1 MERHAYDVLV
11 IGAGISGLHA
21 ALDLADQGFK
31 VLVVERQASIGGTMV
46 KLDKTFPTNDCAICI
61 AAPKMVELARHPNIT
76 LLTSARVERV
86 SGSAGAFEVL
96 IWRQAT
102 YVDPEKCTGCGDCA
116 QACPVEVDD
125 VFNGRLSRRKAI
137 YLQFPQA
144 VPAIYTIDYSRC
156 VGCGACDRACAAG
169 AIAFLRRSQPVS
181 VTVSSIVVATGF
193 ETLEPT
199 GLRKEYGY
207 GRYPNVVT
215 AIQYERLLSA
225 SGPTGGTVARP
236 SDGRHPERVAWI
248 QCVGSRSV
256 QGGYPYC
263 SKICCMY
270 ATKEALITLE
280 HAPGTE
286 ATIFYMD
293 LRAYGKDFQQFYRRA
308 AGHGVRYVRG
318 RPAAVEEDRDRSLV
332 VTYEDTLSG
341 RVRRERFDLLVL
353 STAIVPAPENQRLA
367 RVLGIAVDSYGFF
380 VSRDPLLDPLRSTR
394 DGIFLA
400 GGAQG
405 PNDISDCVAQA
416 SGAAGLAAVGPLARM
431 GVGGLRQ
438 AQPAGAPSSAT
449 VRPAETGSHPALN
462 GSGPLVGANAMPRA
476 QAGESGV
483 QDARPAADAETAR
496 VGVVVCGCGKNIS
509 GFVDV
514 PAITAAA
521 RDLPGVAFVDA
532 CTFACSEDVQR
543 RIRAAIAGHGLN
555 RLVVAACSPIT
566 HGPVFQQTCAEA
578 GLNPGL
584 FEMANIRN
592 QCSWVHSTD
601 PASATAKAVDLV
613 RMAVARAGQSQELPL
628 RTIEVTRRCLV
639 IGGGVAGMTAAIT
652 LADLGIDTLLVER
665 EATLGGKLNTLA
677 TLAPGDVPA
686 SAVRDHLVREV
697 QRRSQIRLFLGA
709 EVREVSGHI
718 GDFRV
723 TLDEGPG
730 GMLNEVQV
738 GAIIVATGFQ
748 EADLRGRFGYGADPR
763 VITQLELERRLR
775 EGTLGA
781 PRSVVMI
788 NCAGSMDAEN
798 PACCRI
804 GCGIS
809 VKNARMLHRLAPEAR
824 IVMLYQDMRVYG
836 KGQEEAFTDML
847 DTVAPQRVRYTPDRP
862 PRVIARSQQV
872 VVLVHDVLLNEEL
885 AIEADLVVLTAALRG
900 DADTLRLKQALK
912 VTTDDR
918 GFYREAHAKIRPL
931 DFNTD
936 GIYLCGADHYPR
948 SVPDT
953 IAQAAGAASRAAI
966 PLLRG
971 QVSVEPIV
979 AEVAAEAC
987 AGCGLCVPH
996 CPYGALHLDGERK
1009 VAWVEEVQCKGCGTC
1024 VAACPSGALQQRGF
1038 TDAQVLAMIG
1048 AAWEEPAYE

>member
-1 MERHAYDVLV
+1 METHAYDVLV
-11 IGAGISGLHA
+11 IGAGISGMHA

-61 AAPKMVELARHPNIT
+61 AAPRMVELARHPNIT
-76 LLTSARVERV
+76 LLTSAQVERV
-86 SGSAGAFEVL
+86 SGSAGNFEVL

-116 QACPVEVDD
+116 NACPVEVDD

-144 VPAIYTIDYSRC
+144 VPAIYTIDYGNC

-169 AIAFLRRSQPVS
+169 AIAFLRRSRPMTA
-181 VTVSSIVVATGF
+181 TVSSIVVATGF

-199 GLRKEYGY
+199 EMRKEYGY

-225 SGPTGGTVARP
+225 SGPTGGAVARP

-280 HAPGTE
+280 HAPSTE

-308 AGHGVRYVRG
+308 AGQGVRYVRG
-318 RPAAVEEDRDRSLV
+318 RPAAVEEDRDRRLV

-341 RVRRERFDLLVL
+341 AVRRERFDLLVL
-353 STAIVPAPENQRLA
+353 STAIVPAPENRRLA
-367 RVLGIAVDSYGFF
+367 RALGIEVDAYGFF
-380 VSRDPLLDPLRSTR
+380 APRDPLLDPLRSSR
-394 DGIFLA
+394 EGIFLA

-405 PNDISDCVAQA
+405 PNDIPDCVAQA
-416 SGAAGLAAVGPLARM
+416 SGAAGLAAVGPLVKANAS
-431 GVGGLRQ
+431 RQ
-438 AQPAGAPSSAT
+438 ARPPGAPSTTFQSG
-449 VRPAETGSHPALN
+449 ETGPHTAFDRPGTPAVAA
-462 GSGPLVGANAMPRA
+462 GMSQA
-476 QAGESGV
+476 QADDPGV
-483 QDARPAADAETAR
+483 EEDRSVAGAEMPR

-514 PAITAAA
+514 PAITEAA
-521 RDLPGVAFVDA
+521 RRLPGVAFAEA

-543 RIRAAIAGHGLN
+543 RIRAAITGQGLN

-566 HGPVFQQTCAEA
+566 HGPLFQQTCAEA

-592 QCSWVHSTD
+592 QCSWVHSSD
-601 PASATAKAVDLV
+601 PAPATAKAVDLV
-613 RMAVARAGQSQELPL
+613 RMAVARTGKSRELPL
-628 RTIEVTRRCLV
+628 RTVEVTRSCLV
-639 IGGGVAGMTAAIT
+639 IGGGVAGMTAAMT
-652 LADLGIDTLLVER
+652 LADLGIDTFLVER
-665 EATLGGKLNTLA
+665 EARLGGKLNTLA
-677 TLAPGDVPA
+677 TLAPGDVSA
-686 SAVRDHLVREV
+686 GAVRDHLVREV
-697 QRRSQIRLFLGA
+697 QQRPRIRLFLGA
-709 EVREVSGHI
+709 EVREVIGHI

-730 GMLNEVQV
+730 GMLNELRV

-748 EADLRGRFGYGADPR
+748 EADLRGRFGYGDDPR
-763 VITQLELERRLR
+763 VITQLELERSLR

-809 VKNARMLHRLAPEAR
+809 VKNARMLHRVAPGAR

-836 KGQEEAFTDML
+836 SGQEEAFTRML
-847 DTVAPQRVRYTPDRP
+847 DEVAPQRVRYAPDRP
-862 PRVIARSQQV
+862 PRVTLRDGRL
-872 VVLVHDVLLNEEL
+872 VVLVHDSLLDEEL
-885 AIEADLVVLTAALRG
+885 AVEADLVVLTAALRG
-900 DADTLRLKQALK
+900 DADTPRMKRLLK
-912 VTTDDR
+912 VATDAQ

-971 QVSVEPIV
+971 EVSVEPIV
-979 AEVAAEAC
+979 AEVAAESC

-996 CPYGALHLDGERK
+996 CPYGAIQIDGERK
-1009 VAWVEEVQCKGCGTC
+1009 VARVEEVQCKGCGTC

-1038 TDAQVLAMIG
+1038 SDEQLLAMIG

>member
-1 MERHAYDVLV
+1 METHAYDVLV
-11 IGAGISGLHA
+11 IGAGISGMHA

-76 LLTSARVERV
+76 LLTSAQVERV
-86 SGSAGAFEVL
+86 SGSAGNFEVL

-102 YVDPEKCTGCGDCA
+102 YVDPDKCTGCGDCA
-116 QACPVEVDD
+116 SACPVEVDD
-125 VFNGRLSRRKAI
+125 AFNGRLSRRKAI

-144 VPAIYTIDYSRC
+144 VPAIYTIDYAHC

-169 AIAFLRRSQPVS
+169 AIAFLRRSRPV
-181 VTVSSIVVATGF
+181 TARVSSIVVATGF

-199 GLRKEYGY
+199 EIRKEYGY
-207 GRYPNVVT
+207 GRYPNVLT

-225 SGPTGGTVARP
+225 SGPTGGAVARP
-236 SDGRHPERVAWI
+236 SDGRYPERVAWI
-248 QCVGSRSV
+248 QCVGSRSL

-280 HAPGTE
+280 HAPDTQ

-308 AGHGVRYVRG
+308 AGQGVRYVRG
-318 RPAAVEEDRDRSLV
+318 RPAAVEEDRDRNLV

-341 RVRRERFDLLVL
+341 AVRRERFDLLVL
-353 STAIVPAPENQRLA
+353 STAIVPAPENRRLA
-367 RVLGIAVDSYGFF
+367 RALGIAVDAYGFF
-380 VSRDPLLDPLRSTR
+380 VPRDPLLDPLRSTR
-394 DGIFLA
+394 EGIFLA

-405 PNDISDCVAQA
+405 PNDIPDCVAQA
-416 SGAAGLAAVGPLARM
+416 SGAAGLAAVGPLTRD
-431 GVGGLRQ
+431 GGSWQTR
-438 AQPAGAPSSAT
+438 PAGAPAAAAQ
-449 VRPAETGSHPALN
+449 PGETGPHTASDRPGLPAVAA
-462 GSGPLVGANAMPRA
+462 GA
-476 QAGESGV
+476 QAARAGEPDV
-483 QDARPAADAETAR
+483 AEDRPAAGAEAPR

-514 PAITAAA
+514 PAITEAA
-521 RDLPGVAFVDA
+521 RRLPGVTFAEA

-543 RIRAAIAGHGLN
+543 RIRAAIAGQGLN

-592 QCSWVHSTD
+592 QCSWVHSSD
-601 PASATAKAVDLV
+601 PGPATAKAVDLV
-613 RMAVARAGQSQELPL
+613 RMAVARAGQSRALPL
-628 RTIEVTRRCLV
+628 RTVEVTRRCLV
-639 IGGGVAGMTAAIT
+639 IGGGVAGMTAAMT
-652 LADLGIDTLLVER
+652 LADLGLDTFLVER
-665 EATLGGKLNTLA
+665 EARLGGKLNTLA

-686 SAVRDHLVREV
+686 SVVRDHLVREV
-697 QRRSQIRLFLGA
+697 QQRPRIRLFLGA
-709 EVREVSGHI
+709 EVREVRGHI

-730 GMLNEVQV
+730 GMLNEVRV

-748 EADLRGRFGYGADPR
+748 EVDLRGRFGYGADPR

-781 PRSVVMI
+781 PRAVVMI

-804 GCGIS
+804 GCGIA
-809 VKNARMLHRLAPEAR
+809 VKNARMLHRAAPGAR

-836 KGQEEAFTDML
+836 VGQEEAFTQML
-847 DTVAPQRVRYTPDRP
+847 DEVAPQRVRYAPDRP
-862 PRVIARSQQV
+862 PRVTLRDGRV
-872 VVLVHDVLLNEEL
+872 MVLVHDSLLDEEL

-900 DADTLRLKQALK
+900 DADTPRLKRLLK
-912 VTTDDR
+912 VTTDAQ

-971 QVSVEPIV
+971 RVSVEPIV

-996 CPYGALHLDGERK
+996 CPYGALQLDVERK
-1009 VAWVEEVQCKGCGTC
+1009 VARVEEVQCKGCGTC

-1038 TDAQVLAMIG
+1038 SDDQLLAMIG

>member
-1 MERHAYDVLV
+1 METHAYDVLV
-11 IGAGISGLHA
+11 IGAGISGMHA

-76 LLTSARVERV
+76 LLTSAQVERV
-86 SGSAGAFEVL
+86 SGSAGNFEAL

-125 VFNGRLSRRKAI
+125 MFNGRLSRRKAI

-144 VPAIYTIDYSRC
+144 VPAVYTIDYGNC

-169 AIAFLRRSQPVS
+169 AIAFLRRSRPVTA
-181 VTVSSIVVATGF
+181 TVSSIIVATGF

-199 GLRKEYGY
+199 QIRKEYGY
-207 GRYPNVVT
+207 GRYPNVLT

-225 SGPTGGTVARP
+225 SGPTGGVVARP
-236 SDGRHPERVAWI
+236 SDGRHPRRVAWI

-280 HAPGTE
+280 HAPDTE

-293 LRAYGKDFQQFYRRA
+293 LRAYGKDFQQFYHRA
-308 AGHGVRYVRG
+308 AGQGVRYVRG
-318 RPAAVEEDRDRSLV
+318 RPAAVEEDRDRNLV
-332 VTYEDTLSG
+332 VTYADTLG
-341 RVRRERFDLLVL
+341 GAVRRERFDLLVL
-353 STAIVPAPENQRLA
+353 STAIVPAPENRRLA
-367 RVLGIAVDSYGFF
+367 RALGIAVDAYGFF
-380 VSRDPLLDPLRSTR
+380 VPRDPLLDPLRSTR
-394 DGIFLA
+394 EGIFLA

-405 PNDISDCVAQA
+405 PNDIPDCVAQA
-416 SGAAGLAAVGPLARM
+416 SGAAALAAVAPLARM
-431 GVGGLRQ
+431 RANGWRQ
-438 AQPAGAPSSAT
+438 DQPAGAPPVT
-449 VRPAETGSHPALN
+449 LPAAER
-462 GSGPLVGANAMPRA
+462 GACSVPDGAGLHADGAGTPQA
-476 QAGESGV
+476 QAGAAGVEEESSAAGV
-483 QDARPAADAETAR
+483 ETPR
-496 VGVVVCGCGKNIS
+496 VGVLVCGCGKNIS
-509 GFVDV
+509 GFVEV
-514 PAITAAA
+514 PAITEAA
-521 RDLPGVAFVDA
+521 RQMPGVAFAEA

-566 HGPVFQQTCAEA
+566 HGPLFQQTCAEA

-592 QCSWVHSTD
+592 QCSWVHSFN
-601 PASATAKAVDLV
+601 PGPATAKAVDLV
-613 RMAVARAGQSQELPL
+613 RMAVARAGKSRELPL
-628 RTIEVTRRCLV
+628 RKVKVIPSCLV
-639 IGGGVAGMTAAIT
+639 IGGGVAGITAAIT
-652 LADLGIDTLLVER
+652 LADLGIDTFLVER
-665 EATLGGKLNTLA
+665 GTTLGGKLNTLA
-677 TLAPGDVPA
+677 TLDPGDVPA
-686 SAVRDHLVREV
+686 SVVRDQLMREV
-697 QRRSQIRLFLGA
+697 QRRPQIRLFLGT

-730 GMLNEVQV
+730 GMLTELRV
-738 GAIIVATGFQ
+738 GAIIVATGFR
-748 EADLRGRFGYGADPR
+748 EADLRGRFGYGTDPR
-763 VITQLELERRLR
+763 VITQLELEASLR

-781 PRSVVMI
+781 PRTVVMI

-804 GCGIS
+804 GCGIA
-809 VKNARMLHRLAPEAR
+809 VKNARMLHRAAPGAR

-836 KGQEEAFTDML
+836 SGQEEAFTRML
-847 DTVAPQRVRYTPDRP
+847 DEVAPQRVRYAPDRP
-862 PRVIARSQQV
+862 PQVTLRDGRV
-872 VVLVHDVLLNEEL
+872 VVLVHDSLLDEEL
-885 AIEADLVVLTAALRG
+885 AFEADLVVLTAALRG
-900 DADTLRLKQALK
+900 DADTSRLKQLLK
-912 VTTDDR
+912 VATDAQ

-971 QVSVEPIV
+971 QVSVEPNV

-996 CPYGALHLDGERK
+996 CPYGALQLDPERRI
-1009 VAWVEEVQCKGCGTC
+1009 ARVEEVQCKGCGTC

-1038 TDAQVLAMIG
+1038 SDEQLLAMIE

>member
-1 MERHAYDVLV
+1 METHAYDVLV
-11 IGAGISGLHA
+11 IGAGISGMHA

-76 LLTSARVERV
+76 LLTSAQVERV
-86 SGSAGAFEVL
+86 SGSAGNFEAL

-102 YVDPEKCTGCGDCA
+102 YVDPDRCTGCGDCA
-116 QACPVEVDD
+116 SACPVEVDD

-144 VPAIYTIDYSRC
+144 VPAIYTIDYGHC

-169 AIAFLRRSQPVS
+169 AIAFLRRSRA
-181 VTVSSIVVATGF
+181 VTARVSSIVVATGF

-199 GLRKEYGY
+199 EIRKEYGY
-207 GRYPNVVT
+207 GRYPNVLT

-225 SGPTGGTVARP
+225 SGPTGGVVARP

-248 QCVGSRSV
+248 QCVGSRSL

-270 ATKEALITLE
+270 ATREALITLE
-280 HAPGTE
+280 HAPDTE

-308 AGHGVRYVRG
+308 AGQGVRYVRG
-318 RPAAVEEDRDRSLV
+318 RPALVEEDRDRNLLV
-332 VTYEDTLSG
+332 TCEDTLSG
-341 RVRRERFDLLVL
+341 VVRRERFDLLVL
-353 STAIVPAPENQRLA
+353 STAIVPAPENRRLA
-367 RVLGIAVDSYGFF
+367 RALGIAVDAYGFF
-380 VSRDPLLDPLRSTR
+380 VPRDPLLDPLCSTR
-394 DGIFLA
+394 EGIFLA

-405 PNDISDCVAQA
+405 PNDIPDCVAQA
-416 SGAAGLAAVGPLARM
+416 SGAAGLAAVGPLARA
-431 GVGGLRQ
+431 GRLWQVR
-438 AQPAGAPSSAT
+438 PAGAPAVT
-449 VRPAETGSHPALN
+449 VQPGETGPHTPADRPGL
-462 GSGPLVGANAMPRA
+462 PAGAAGTQTVHTSAPDIAEDHAEAPRI
-476 QAGESGV
+476 
-483 QDARPAADAETAR
+483 
-496 VGVVVCGCGKNIS
+496 GVVVCGCGKNIS

-514 PAITAAA
+514 PALTEAA
-521 RDLPGVAFVDA
+521 RGLPGVTFAEA

-543 RIRAAIAGHGLN
+543 RIRTAIAGQGLN

-592 QCSWVHSTD
+592 QCSWVHSSD
-601 PASATAKAVDLV
+601 PGSATAKAVDLV
-613 RMAVARAGQSQELPL
+613 RMAVARAGKSRALPL
-628 RTIEVTRRCLV
+628 RTVEVIRSCLV
-639 IGGGVAGMTAAIT
+639 IGGGVAGMTAAMT
-652 LADLGIDTLLVER
+652 LADLGLDTFLVER
-665 EATLGGKLNTLA
+665 EARLGGKLNTLA

-697 QRRSQIRLFLGA
+697 QQRPRIRLFLGA
-709 EVREVSGHI
+709 EVREVRGHI

-730 GMLNEVQV
+730 GMLNELRV
-738 GAIIVATGFQ
+738 GTIIVATGFQ
-748 EADLRGRFGYGADPR
+748 EVDLRGRFGYGADPR
-763 VITQLELERRLR
+763 VITQLELERSLR
-775 EGTLGA
+775 EGALGA
-781 PRSVVMI
+781 PRAVVMI

-804 GCGIS
+804 GCS
-809 VKNARMLHRLAPEAR
+809 VAVKNARMLHRVAPKAR

-836 KGQEEAFTDML
+836 VGQEEAFTQML
-847 DTVAPQRVRYTPDRP
+847 DEVAPQRVRYAPDRP
-862 PRVIARSQQV
+862 PRVTLRDGRV
-872 VVLVHDVLLNEEL
+872 VVLVHDSLLDEEL
-885 AIEADLVVLTAALRG
+885 AFEADLVVLTAALRG
-900 DADTLRLKQALK
+900 DADTPRLKRLLK
-912 VTTDDR
+912 VATDAQD
-918 GFYREAHAKIRPL
+918 FYREAHAKIRPL

-971 QVSVEPIV
+971 RVSVEPIV

-996 CPYGALHLDGERK
+996 CPYGALQLDVERK
-1009 VAWVEEVQCKGCGTC
+1009 VARVEEVQCKGCGTC

-1038 TDAQVLAMIG
+1038 SDDQLLAMIG